1 MQIWAQ
7 TLVKNEEKWLWYAV
21 SSVIDHVDKILL
33 WDSGSTDRSL
43 EIEKELE
50 KKYPG
55 KIELKERKITTP
67 EEFTKVRQEMLDATT
82 SDWFLVIDG
91 DEIWYEDSIK
101 KVIETINLE
110 GKNIESI
117 IVPTINLVG
126 DIFHRQEE
134 SAGRY
139 KFGNRVGHYNLRAVN
154 RNISGLH
161 SKGAHGVWGW
171 VDNDNKMIQDR
182 NPEKIKFVDA
192 PYLHTTFLGRGG
204 TKKEDGRVIKRSGKL
219 KYELGKNL
227 SPDFYYPEV
236 FFRPRPE
243 MVASPWK
250 VMDLKFKFISCLE
263 TPPRKLKRRL
273 WWGKTGY

>member
-1 MQIWAQ
+1 M
-7 TLVKNEEKWLWYAV
+7 LVKNEEKWLWYAV

-101 KVIETINLE
+101 KVIETINSE
-110 GKNIESI
+110 GDNIESI

-219 KYELGKNL
+219 KHELGKNL

-236 FFRPRPE
+236 FFRSRPE

-250 VMDLKFKFISCLE
+250 EMDPKFKFISYLE
-263 TPPRKLKRRL
+263 TPFRKLKRRL
-273 WWGKTGY
+273 WWGKAGY